1 MARLKTR
8 HRRPV
13 GKLKEP
19 IISKVDNNTL
29 PPVFCLHYLDKDYG
43 LSQCEKVLKVGLI
56 DKLYELSQMTW
67 NEITNTQRHG
77 LGLEKIPY
85 RQIKGRMPTHITKD
99 QEFIAI
105 RFHQLKPV
113 VGYRMERIFHIVWLD
128 YNRTLYDHGR

>member
-8 HRRPV
+8 RRKPV

-19 IISKVDNNTL
+19 IIIKVDSSTL
-29 PPVFCLHYLDKDYG
+29 PPVFCLHYLDRDYG
-43 LSQCEKVLKVGLI
+43 LSQCERVLKVSLI
-56 DKLYELSQMTW
+56 DKLYELSQLTW
-67 NEITNTQRHG
+67 NQIINTHRHG

-85 RQIKGRMPTHITKD
+85 GQIKGRMPTHITND
-99 QEFIAI
+99 QDFIAI

-128 YNRTLYDHGR
+128 YNMTLYDHGE